1 MPKGKGTYGDQVGRP
16 SKEGKSKGMPYAPF
30 KMSGHTLPGPNQRSA
45 LKAIP
50 GEGEVFNRFD
60 EIAELSSIYSPS
72 RKKTSGQTPVGS
84 SVEGNEQPQVTNR
97 FDEIAERSSS
107 YNLDSSADTLA
118 TGDTAKKK
126 VDVEV
131 TVNDKKI

>member
-1 MPKGKGTYGDQVGRP
+1 M
-16 SKEGKSKGMPYAPF
+16 SKPF

-50 GEGEVFNRFD
+50 GEGDAFNRFD
-60 EIAELSSIYSPS
+60 EIAERSSIYSPS
-72 RKKTSGQTPVGS
+72 QKKTSGQTPVGS
-84 SVEGNEQPQVTNR
+84 SIEGNEQPQVTDR